1 MGAARVPT
9 LLLLGEEERGAD
21 VDETERAS
29 RAALAGAARAVLAP
43 LRIATG
49 RTPPAAGDVRHAAE
63 VNPDLVL
70 ADLRAVVFDVGET
83 LVDESRAW
91 SEQARTAGVT
101 PFSLMA
107 VIGSVISQGRDHRDA
122 WSLLGVAPPDPA
134 PDIGPGDL
142 YPDALDCLR
151 AARAAG
157 HVVGVAGNQPRGA
170 AAALRAAGVDV
181 DFVAASATWGVA
193 KPSLEFFRRV
203 VTETQTAARR
213 VLYVGDRL
221 DNDIRPASAA
231 GLRTAWLRRG
241 PWAYL
246 QQPRADGARPDLEL
260 SDLTQLTDVLLRST

>member
-1 MGAARVPT
+1 M
-9 LLLLGEEERGAD
+9 
-21 VDETERAS
+21 
-29 RAALAGAARAVLAP
+29 
-43 LRIATG
+43 TG
-49 RTPPAAGDVRHAAE
+49 PHPPAAGDVRHAAA
-63 VNPDLVL
+63 VNSDLVL

-107 VIGSVISQGRDHRDA
+107 AIGSVISQGRDHRDA
-122 WSLLGVAPPDPA
+122 WAVLGVAPPDLT
-134 PDIGPGDL
+134 PDIRTRDL

-151 AARAAG
+151 AARATG
-157 HVVGVAGNQPRGA
+157 LVVGVAGNQPRGA
-170 AAALRAAGVDV
+170 EAALGAAGVDV
-181 DFVAASATWGVA
+181 DFVAASATWRVA

-203 VTETQTAARR
+203 VTETQTDPRH

-221 DNDIRPASAA
+221 DNDIRPARAA

-246 QQPRADGARPDLEL
+246 QQPRADEARPDLEL
-260 SDLTQLTDVLLRST
+260 DDLTQLTDALPRSA